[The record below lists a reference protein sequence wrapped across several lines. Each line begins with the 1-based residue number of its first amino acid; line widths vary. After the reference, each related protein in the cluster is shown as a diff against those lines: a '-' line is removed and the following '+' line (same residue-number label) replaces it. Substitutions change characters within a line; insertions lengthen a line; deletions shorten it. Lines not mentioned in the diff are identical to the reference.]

1 MYTFS
6 SEGII
11 LKRADF
17 GEADRLI
24 TIFTK
29 NKGKILS
36 LAKGIRRIGSRR
48 AGNVELLNKVKL
60 FFAQSKSLPILTEAE
75 SVQTY
80 KNIKKDLK
88 KVGYAYYLT
97 ELVDQFFHDREENYK
112 TFDLLSEA
120 LDNLDRINNTR
131 TENIVRVFELKILSL
146 AGYRPQIHTC
156 IKCNKPLEPGGN
168 LFSADLGGVLCE
180 SCGRQSPL
188 ARPIS
193 TEAVKVMR
201 FMQEKPL
208 SEVAKLNVSKNLGE
222 ELKNHLKFYLEFI
235 LERELVS
242 ADFAERVKK
251 LEIVDR
257 PQ

>member
-36 LAKGIRRIGSRR
+36 LAKGIRRIESRR

-120 LDNLDRINNTR
+120 LDNLDRINNPKSET
-131 TENIVRVFELKILSL
+131 IVRAFELKILSL
-146 AGYRPQIHTC
+146 AGYRPQINTC
-156 IKCNKPLEPGGN
+156 IKCNKTLEN
-168 LFSADLGGVLCE
+168 SENFFSTELGGVLDG
-180 SCGRQSPL
+180 SCVSGSFL
-188 ARPIS
+188 AKTI
-193 TEAVKVMR
+193 TVEAIKAMR
-201 FMQEKPL
+201 FMQERPL
-208 SEVAKLNVSKNLGE
+208 AEAAKLNVSKNLAE
-222 ELKNHLKFYLEFI
+222 ELRNHLNFYVEFI
-235 LERELVS
+235 LERQLASTVFVEQV
-242 ADFAERVKK
+242 RK
-251 LEIVDR
+251 IV
-257 PQ
+257 

>member
-1 MYTFS
+1 M
-6 SEGII
+6 
-11 LKRADF
+11 
-17 GEADRLI
+17 
-24 TIFTK
+24 
-29 NKGKILS
+29 
-36 LAKGIRRIGSRR
+36 
-48 AGNVELLNKVKL
+48 
-60 FFAQSKSLPILTEAE
+60 
-75 SVQTY
+75 
-80 KNIKKDLK
+80 
-88 KVGYAYYLT
+88 
-97 ELVDQFFHDREENYK
+97 DQFFHDREENYK
-112 TFDLLSEA
+112 TFDLLSQA
-120 LDNLDRINNTR
+120 LDKLDQINNHR
-131 TENIVRVFELKILSL
+131 AENIVRAFELKILSL

-156 IKCNKPLEPGGN
+156 IKCNKPLEPEGN